1 MHRLTKEVASAFALT
16 VVGVLTLGIGSAIA
30 ENTPIYKCL
39 DRNLGIVYT
48 DLPCKDGEKLDLR
61 PGDADPAAVAR
72 LERDREELN
81 MAAQQRL
88 ADERRAAMQRDLAFY
103 SQPPAPIMFG
113 PGPQDN
119 SMDYGDYGYGY
130 PLFAYPSNGMRSRFP
145 RANPFVKPSLPL
157 QPRFA
162 PNPPFKVPRQ

>member
-1 MHRLTKEVASAFALT
+1 MRVQRVAKAVASALALT
-16 VVGVLTLGIGSAIA
+16 IVGVLTLGIGSANA

-48 DLPCKDGEKLDLR
+48 DLPCKDGERLDLR
-61 PGDADPAAVAR
+61 PGNADPAAVAR

-81 MAAQQRL
+81 MAAQQRI
-88 ADERRAAMQRDLAFY
+88 ADERRASLQRDLAFY
-103 SQPPAPIMFG
+103 SQPPAPMMVG
-113 PGPQDN
+113 PGPQDY

-130 PLFAYPSNGMRSRFP
+130 PLFAYPSYGMRSRP
-145 RANPFVKPSLPL
+145 RVNPFIKPS

>member
-1 MHRLTKEVASAFALT
+1 MKAQRVAREVASALAL
-16 VVGVLTLGIGSAIA
+16 VGAFTLGIASAHA
-30 ENTPIYKCL
+30 EGMPIYKCL

-61 PGDADPAAVAR
+61 PGSADPAAVAR

-88 ADERRAAMQRDLAFY
+88 ADERRASLQRDLAYY
-103 SQPPAPIMFG
+103 SQPPAPIMVG
-113 PGPQDN
+113 PGPQDY
-119 SMDYGDYGYGY
+119 STDYGDYGYGY
-130 PLFAYPSNGMRSRFP
+130 PLFAYPSYGMRSRFP
-145 RANPFVKPSLPL
+145 RANPFIKPS